1 MGRRK
6 RYSDAERD
14 ALREQCWSLF
24 CRGVTNKSA
33 IGKQLGIDGR
43 TVASY
48 IDYMREVTK
57 QHLATGDETA
67 EILSGYKETIK
78 AGWKMHIETKNA
90 PAKVGALRVVQEG
103 YKAIAGMFG
112 VSTANIK
119 ITGSMEVEHSGEL
132 DIDIP
137 EDSIANVLHILAE
150 AGAFD
155 PGTEADGE
163 AGDEQIHPARAN
175 G

>member
-1 MGRRK
+1 MEKMGKRK
-6 RYSDAERD
+6 MSDADRD

-33 IGKQLGIDGR
+33 IAKQLGIDAR

-78 AGWKMHIETKNA
+78 AGWKMHLNA
-90 PAKVGALRVVQEG
+90 RSENAKVGALGRVQDG
-103 YKAIAGMFG
+103 LKAIAGMFG
-112 VSTANIK
+112 VSTAK
-119 ITGSMEVEHSGEL
+119 QVVEQTGSVGLSVTGAEL
-132 DIDIP
+132 
-137 EDSIANVLHILAE
+137 LAKL
-150 AGAFD
+150 GGD
-155 PGTEADGE
+155 DDTADLLKRLSARVASRPVD
-163 AGDEQIHPARAN
+163 AGDADARAE
-175 G
+175 

>member
-43 TVASY
+43 TVATY
-48 IDYMREVTK
+48 IDYMREDTK
-57 QHLATGDETA
+57 KHLASGDEMA
-67 EILSGYKETIK
+67 EILSGYKETVR

-90 PAKVGALRVVQEG
+90 PAKVGALRVVQDG
-103 YKAIAGMFG
+103 LKAIAGMFG
-112 VSTANIK
+112 VSTAK
-119 ITGSMEVEHSGEL
+119 IALDQSVEVEHSGGI

-163 AGDEQIHPARAN
+163 AGDE
-175 G
+175 

>member
-1 MGRRK
+1 MGKRK
-6 RYSDAERD
+6 MSDADRD

-33 IGKQLGIDGR
+33 IAKQLGIDAR

-78 AGWKMHIETKNA
+78 AGWKMHIEAKNTSN
-90 PAKVGALRVVQEG
+90 AKVGALRVVQEG

-112 VSTANIK
+112 VSTAK
-119 ITGSMEVEHSGEL
+119 IALDQSVEVEHSGSVEL
-132 DIDIP
+132 SGDKLG
-137 EDSIANVLHILAE
+137 EVLGILAE
-150 AGAFD
+150 CGALT
-155 PGTEADGE
+155 PGAAEDAAATD
-163 AGDEQIHPARAN
+163 DEIYDAHTDS
-175 G
+175 

>member
-1 MGRRK
+1 MEKMGKRK
-6 RYSDAERD
+6 MSDADRD

-33 IGKQLGIDGR
+33 IAKQLGIDAR

-57 QHLATGDETA
+57 KHLATGDETA

-112 VSTANIK
+112 VSTAK
-119 ITGSMEVEHSGEL
+119 QVVEQTGQIGLSVTGAEL
-132 DIDIP
+132 
-137 EDSIANVLHILAE
+137 LAKL
-150 AGAFD
+150 GGD
-155 PGTEADGE
+155 DDTADLLKKLSSKVASSPLD
-163 AGDEQIHPARAN
+163 AGDADARTE
-175 G
+175 

>member
-33 IGKQLGIDGR
+33 IAKQLGIDGR
-43 TVASY
+43 TVATY
-48 IDYMREVTK
+48 IDYMREDTK
-57 QHLATGDETA
+57 KHLASGGEMA
-67 EILSGYKETIK
+67 EVLSGYKETVR

-112 VSTANIK
+112 VSTAK
-119 ITGSMEVEHSGEL
+119 QVVEQTGQIGLSVTGAEL
-132 DIDIP
+132 
-137 EDSIANVLHILAE
+137 LAKLGGDDDT
-150 AGAFD
+150 ADLLKQLSSKVASRPLDTGDTDAR
-155 PGTEADGE
+155 TE
-163 AGDEQIHPARAN
+163 
-175 G
+175 

>member
-6 RYSDAERD
+6 RYYDAERD

-43 TVASY
+43 TVAIY
-48 IDYMREVTK
+48 IDYMREDTK
-57 QHLATGDETA
+57 KHLAAGDETA
-67 EILSGYKETIK
+67 EILSGYKETIR

-112 VSTANIK
+112 VSTAK
-119 ITGSMEVEHSGEL
+119 IALDQSVEVEHSGSVEL
-132 DIDIP
+132 SGD
-137 EDSIANVLHILAE
+137 VLGDVLGILAE
-150 AGAFD
+150 CGALT
-155 PGTEADGE
+155 PGVAEDAAATD
-163 AGDEQIHPARAN
+163 DEICDAHTDS
-175 G
+175 